1 MAMPNPWPRR
11 LAIPLA
17 AIGAAEVGHLFTYAV
32 RFGPGAFAIQS
43 GGAHAYLPSLAA
55 LVSGSL
61 GAGVMIALLLIALA
75 RQCDS
80 RQRSGARAP
89 LINLA
94 SLLLVLQLAIFGIQ
108 EAGEALAMHSA
119 LPAGAD
125 LAFWGVLGQLPAALA
140 TSLIVRRLLA
150 EVETA
155 VEVLSEG
162 ATVRLS
168 VGRFTSPP
176 ISVPGYRPLLHARSR
191 VRSNPLRGP
200 PLSA

>member
-1 MAMPNPWPRR
+1 MAMPNPWLRR

-17 AIGAAEVGHLFTYAV
+17 AIGAAEVGHLLTYAV

-61 GAGVMIALLLIALA
+61 GAAAMVALLLVALA
-75 RQCDS
+75 RLTDS
-80 RQRSGARAP
+80 QQPSAPRAP

-94 SLLLVLQLAIFGIQ
+94 SLLLVLQLAIFGVQ

-119 LPAGAD
+119 LPAAAD

-140 TSLIVRRLLA
+140 TSLIVRRLMA

-155 VEVLSEG
+155 VEALSAG
-162 ATVRLS
+162 AAVRLS
-168 VGRFTSPP
+168 VGRVASPL
-176 ISVPGYRPLLHARSR
+176 SAVPGYRTLLQARSR
-191 VRSNPLRGP
+191 VRSNSLRGP